1 MTGIERVLG
10 EEILRQLPYD
20 PNAQQMELIAAFCKF
35 VMVSDPRS
43 VFLLNGYAGTVKTSL
58 MSALVKALL
67 KMERKSVLLAPT
79 GRAAKVF
86 ASYSGHS
93 AFTIHRKIYQST

>member
-35 VMVSDPRS
+35 VMDPDPRS
-43 VFLLNGYAGTVKTSL
+43 VFLLNGYAGTGKTSL

-79 GRAAKVF
+79 GRAACDF
-86 ASYSGHS
+86 L
-93 AFTIHRKIYQST
+93 